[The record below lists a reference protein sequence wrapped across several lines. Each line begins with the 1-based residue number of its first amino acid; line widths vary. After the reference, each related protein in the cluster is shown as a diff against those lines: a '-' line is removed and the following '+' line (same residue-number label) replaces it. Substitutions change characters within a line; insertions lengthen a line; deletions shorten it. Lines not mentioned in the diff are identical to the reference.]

1 MSSLNS
7 RQIPMINL
15 IDEDA
20 FCHYF
25 CNSCVCFQN
34 EIHFVYLYHCFAIG
48 NLVIKLVSIPWTWLH
63 DQLSKT
69 RTHIAISDHL
79 LSLLCFEGPE
89 LIANLSI
96 NCHIVIGHIA
106 NHNCLINNFFYSS
119 ILLIRPLSTKAIP
132 LTRQISHALRE

>member
-1 MSSLNS
+1 
-7 RQIPMINL
+7 MINL

-25 CNSCVCFQN
+25 CNSYVCFQN
-34 EIHFVYLYHCFAIG
+34 EINFVYLYHCFAIG

-106 NHNCLINNFFYSS
+106 NHNCLINTFF
-119 ILLIRPLSTKAIP
+119 L
-132 LTRQISHALRE
+132 Q